1 MSVNSPEITASVAV
15 TGASPRPIDVPAGA
29 RCA

>member
-15 TGASPRPIDVPAGA
+15 TGASPRPIGA